1 MKIINASVFLFTTP
15 KNRFS
20 ASSTMSSAAV
30 REDAGPSA
38 VMTTQLPRLSWRVT
52 TDDDL
57 VIFSFDPRILR
68 WNQICAANSYT
79 MNKSI
84 IYAFNITASQLLDI

>member
-1 MKIINASVFLFTTP
+1 MLSGSYTLHTL
-15 KNRFS
+15 
-20 ASSTMSSAAV
+20 AAV
-30 REDAGPSA
+30 GDDAGPSA

-68 WNQICAANSYT
+68 WNQISATDRCV
-79 MNKSI
+79 
-84 IYAFNITASQLLDI
+84 